1 MGAVIFMETFIVFPT
16 LFIAGLFIATGS
28 AQSTVNCNRTT
39 LDQCLKAIEPLLNSP
54 AMAKGIPSTK
64 EAVQARCAVFKV
76 GMLCIDEYKDQ
87 CLNQRHKIQME
98 RAVAGA
104 QHTFAF
110 LCDDPV
116 FQSEFLQHQNCLHGT
131 SDDWERCS
139 YHFQNMVAEELAA
152 NLTKADRNLGLCCA
166 KHGFLRCVYYAA
178 QFKCRKEEALFL
190 MRVAQTLT
198 ESQVH
203 ENACKKIK
211 FDDVCA
217 SDSSVP
223 TSSVPFVLLTFAAVA
238 IWWSSIFVPLT
249 RHYNFKFTI

>member
-1 MGAVIFMETFIVFPT
+1 MAAVIFMETFAILPA
-16 LFIAGLFIATGS
+16 LFVAGLFIATGS
-28 AQSTVNCNRTT
+28 AQSAVNCNRTT

-76 GMLCIDEYKDQ
+76 GMSCIDEFKDH
-87 CLNQRHKIQME
+87 CLNQRQKIQME

-116 FQSEFLQHQNCLHGT
+116 FQSEFLQHQSCLHGT
-131 SDDWERCS
+131 SDDWERCA

-211 FDDVCA
+211 FDEVCA

-223 TSSVPFVLLTFAAVA
+223 TVSSMLLTLVA
-238 IWWSSIFVPLT
+238 IWWSSISFLLT
-249 RHYNFKFTI
+249 RH